1 MEESIL
7 QYVPV
12 KKIVVNVLNPRKDMG
27 DIDGL
32 RKSIINQGL
41 IQPLIVR
48 QYKGNGKFELTAG
61 ERRFTAIQEAIGN
74 GELPKN
80 YEVPVIV
87 KNVDDQQVV
96 QMMFVENL
104 MRKDLSEYEQAVSF
118 KEYLDKI
125 EDPDAIKDLAEK
137 TGVNIQYIRRRAKV
151 LDLPESVQELWKSG
165 KLAFSHLEQ
174 LLRVDPEKAIE
185 LAEDI
190 IDHNWSISYL
200 KSEIERSKA
209 ILSNAL
215 FDIKTA
221 GCGKCQY
228 STKVQKA
235 LFGEDFKADNV
246 MCTNPKCYFEKQTEF
261 ITADWQNL
269 PDVKKNKTNGVVISS
284 KWGDTISI
292 SGKTDPKC
300 AACEHYVTQMMLDGT
315 AYHEKA
321 CKGGKFCHNNIYGGG
336 SSSSNQVSMTPE
348 AKQQRKADN
357 LGKEFSQ
364 IFYRENL
371 PGKIASAKS
380 NDVRLERIT
389 LYSLVNAYRSIAKK
403 VIGLTNEQDYSDH
416 GATFQAFTDSIL
428 VMTDKEIREFTK
440 KMADSLVFNTL
451 SFDLRTTKL
460 LAEQF
465 DSLIER
471 DFVMNEDFLNKKTKA
486 QLIELSTKH
495 GIIKSHTENELSA
508 MKKSDII
515 PLITAKDLSGI
526 IPDEIIAVAEGKP
539 EVEEVIEEVED

>member
-1 MEESIL
+1 MEEATL

-32 RKSIINQGL
+32 RKSIVSQGL

-61 ERRFTAIQEAIGN
+61 ERRFTAIQEAIDN

-80 YEVPVIV
+80 YEVPIIV
-87 KNVDDQQVV
+87 KNVDDEQVV

-125 EDPDAIKDLAEK
+125 DDPTAILDLADK
-137 TGVNIQYIRRRAKV
+137 TGVNVQYIRRRAKV
-151 LDLPESVQELWKSG
+151 LDLPESVQGLWKSG
-165 KLAFSHLEQ
+165 KLSFSHMEQ
-174 LLRVDPEKAIE
+174 LLRVDPEKAKE
-185 LAEDI
+185 LAEDVI
-190 IDHNWSISYL
+190 HHNWSSSYL

-209 ILSNAL
+209 VLSRAL
-215 FDIKTA
+215 FDVKKA
-221 GCGKCQY
+221 GCGKCNY

-235 LFGEDFKADNV
+235 LFGEDFKADNI
-246 MCTNPKCYFEKQTEF
+246 MCTNPKCYFEKQ
-261 ITADWQNL
+261 ADVIKAEWKSL
-269 PDVKKNKTNGVVISS
+269 PIVTKHNTNGVVISS
-284 KWGDTISI
+284 KWGDTINI
-292 SGKTDPKC
+292 SGTTDPKC
-300 AACEHYVTQMMLDGT
+300 SSCEHYVTQMMLDGI

-321 CKGGKFCHNNIYGGG
+321 CKGGKFCYNNIYGGH

-348 AKQQRKADN
+348 AKQQRKSDN
-357 LGKEFSQ
+357 LGREFSQ

-371 PGKIASAKS
+371 PGKIASAKP

-403 VIGLTNEQDYSDH
+403 VIGLTNEQDYADR

-428 VMTDKEIREFTK
+428 IMTDKEIKEITK
-440 KMADSLVFNTL
+440 KMADSLIFGTL
-451 SFDLRTTKL
+451 SFDLRTTKFV
-460 LAEQF
+460 AEQF

-495 GIIKSHTENELSA
+495 DIIKSHTETELSA

-515 PLITAKDLSGI
+515 PLITAKDLTGI

-539 EVEEVIEEVED
+539 EMEEIIEETED